1 MIMYQEE
8 DIEPEFLKRTKKN
21 PFQTPDHYF
30 DSIEDRVMVAIGH
43 DAKSKSNSNK
53 VFQLLKPILGIAASF
68 TIIYMLAYYP
78 LKYFSPKIVVKS
90 DITDTTS
97 LNIMDAYSL
106 NISFIDEN
114 SLVSTIF
121 GDETTTL
128 TAMNQEELLAYL
140 SSDMNDLEI
149 YTEIQN

>member
-1 MIMYQEE
+1 MYEE
-8 DIEPEFLKRTKKN
+8 ENIEPEFLKRTKKN
-21 PFQTPDHYF
+21 PFRTPDHYF
-30 DSIEDRVMVAIGH
+30 DSIEDRVMGAIEH

-68 TIIYMLAYYP
+68 TIVYMLAYYP
-78 LKYFSPKIVVKS
+78 LKYFSPKSVVKS

-121 GDETTTL
+121 GDETTTS

-140 SSDMNDLEI
+140 SCDMNDLEI